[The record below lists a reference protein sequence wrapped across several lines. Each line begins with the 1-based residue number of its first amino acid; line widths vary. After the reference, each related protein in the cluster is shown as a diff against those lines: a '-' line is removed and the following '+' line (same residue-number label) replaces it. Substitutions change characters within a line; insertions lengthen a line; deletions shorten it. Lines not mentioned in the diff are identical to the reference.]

1 MSERNESCWRAIQFA
16 GSGYY
21 TSRSHK
27 LNLAS
32 HQWTTLVRMSF
43 YVAFLKFKNH
53 IFLFF
58 SMTTVTVLQTT
69 LLMYTVAAGCFNWYI
84 TRKSCFDIFFTAST
98 QRIFGGRLCC
108 RPRRGRTR
116 SREVTCGI
124 HHYWRRAWNDYPF
137 SGGHSPVGRGAEVE
151 RQVQFPIVI
160 FSIYNIYFNF
170 LVLFYFVLCVFYCI
184 IVDGCLAYVMRV
196 FLIILKNPFVC
207 SALSI
212 KKLQA

>member
-1 MSERNESCWRAIQFA
+1 VGQYVVTFPGAYHGCKCDWFCRSYKFLYGWVGELRQQVRVHMSERNESCWRAIQFA

-84 TRKSCFDIFFTAST
+84 TRKSCFGIFFTAST
-98 QRIFGGRLCC
+98 QRIFGVDFAVDLEEGELEAERLPVVYTTIEDGLGMIILFRRTFTCWT
-108 RPRRGRTR
+108 RGRSWTTGTI
-116 SREVTCGI
+116 S
-124 HHYWRRAWNDYPF
+124 Y
-137 SGGHSPVGRGAEVE
+137 S
-151 RQVQFPIVI
+151 
-160 FSIYNIYFNF
+160 YF
-170 LVLFYFVLCVFYCI
+170 LHL
-184 IVDGCLAYVMRV
+184 
-196 FLIILKNPFVC
+196 
-207 SALSI
+207 
-212 KKLQA
+212 